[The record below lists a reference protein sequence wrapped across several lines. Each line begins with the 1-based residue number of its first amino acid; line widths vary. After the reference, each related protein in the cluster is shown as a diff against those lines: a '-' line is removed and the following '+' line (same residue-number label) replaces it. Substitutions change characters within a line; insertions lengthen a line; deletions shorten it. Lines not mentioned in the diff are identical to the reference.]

1 MFKLLTINIVTTS
14 KTNCFND
21 TCGICNEDNNNYC
34 INCSSSGTTHCDIVI
49 GECGHAYHN
58 HCLTEWLKMRRVCP
72 LDNKVW
78 VLKLKG

>member
-21 TCGICNEDNNNYC
+21 TCGICKEDNNNYC
-34 INCSSSGTTHCDIVI
+34 INCSSSGTTHFDIAI

>member
-14 KTNCFND
+14 KTNFFND
-21 TCGICNEDNNNYC
+21 TCGICKEDNNNYC